1 MTLTWLSFEPLILT
15 SASFKACFQA
25 SSCELTGIFKRIKR
39 KNPLLHCGCTT
50 EVKGGG
56 FMWMHVSP
64 CGAFACFPRAV
75 FCDLLNC
82 NFLLNGNPNGVL
94 QAEERML
101 NHNIY
106 HLDKVVHL

>member
-1 MTLTWLSFEPLILT
+1 MDARLTLWCVHMF
-15 SASFKACFQA
+15 
-25 SSCELTGIFKRIKR
+25 SSC
-39 KNPLLHCGCTT
+39 
-50 EVKGGG
+50 
-56 FMWMHVSP
+56 S
-64 CGAFACFPRAV
+64 